1 MNNNLL
7 VWLFLALFFTLALLA
22 GLVAES
28 QGEEWLTSRA
38 WQIHTLTTEPRR

>member
-1 MNNNLL
+1 MNNLL

-28 QGEEWLTSRA
+28 QGEERLTSRV